1 MTQPPNTTFS
11 AGWAA
16 WTRHFLEH
24 QMAPMMRH
32 IRPSLPDRRALW
44 VEIGSYEGRSACWVL
59 QQMLTGPDAH
69 MICIDPWD
77 RAAGHGAVFMRFLG
91 NLRAIGAQHS
101 VSTMSM
107 SSREVTHSMLRSLD
121 AIQRRPGGDIDVAYI
136 DGDHHARS
144 ALLDGALLWPL
155 IRSGGHIV
163 FDDYPLNKGPA
174 NHPAPGI
181 DAFLQ
186 LWADELVVVHQ
197 GWNVIAR
204 KK

>member
-11 AGWAA
+11 PGWAA

-69 MICIDPWD
+69 MICIDPWAD
-77 RAAGHGAVFMRFLG
+77 EPIRRRFFE
-91 NLRAIGAQHS
+91 NIRAIGARDKVTS
-101 VSTMSM
+101 ISL
-107 SSREVTHSMLRSLD
+107 SSREVTARMLKNMHAIEQQGRRS
-121 AIQRRPGGDIDVAYI
+121 IDVAYI

-163 FDDYPLNKGPA
+163 FDDYPLNKGKQ

-186 LWADELVVVHQ
+186 LWADELVVVHR